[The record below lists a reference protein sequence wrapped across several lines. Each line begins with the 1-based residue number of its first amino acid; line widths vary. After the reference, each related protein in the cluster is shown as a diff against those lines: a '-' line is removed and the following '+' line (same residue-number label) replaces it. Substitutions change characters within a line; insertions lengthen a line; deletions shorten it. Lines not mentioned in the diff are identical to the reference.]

1 MKINIEITD
10 TFAGEANYSW
20 RRKSSL
26 ELPDNK
32 SDSAIIRQV
41 KKAIGWNNL
50 RTRVDKFGDLIQLTP
65 YRECVTCFISFE
77 Y

>member
-1 MKINIEITD
+1 MLIQIEITD

-20 RRKSSL
+20 RRRSSL

-32 SDSAIIRQV
+32 SDTAIIRAV

-50 RTRVDKFGDLIQLTP
+50 RTRTDKFGEMIQLTP
-65 YRECVTCFISFE
+65 FHDCMTCFISFDR
-77 Y
+77 